1 MSLNRIN
8 NNNSLAMTLLKGRT
22 LIVLAVLVVFFSL
35 ATPNFLTANT
45 MLLLAKHVALYGILA
60 IGMTYVIITG
70 GIDLSVG
77 AVVGLAGMIAGG
89 MIQNGVTLQT
99 FGVTLY
105 FDVPLVV
112 AITVLAGALI
122 GLLNGCTS
130 RAASPCSTRAVRR
143 IRASSARQRSATRAS
158 TSSAAASRACPSV
171 R

>member
-77 AVVGLAGMIAGG
+77 AVGGLAGMIAGG

-122 GLLNGCTS
+122 GLLNGTII
-130 RAASPCSTRAVRR
+130 TRFGVAPFIATLGTMYIARGFAMLRCDVFEHPRQG
-143 IRASSARQRSATRAS
+143 SARQHGL
-158 TSSAAASRACPSV
+158 
-171 R
+171 